1 MAIYKNFN
9 QNLKVFLG
17 GTCKGSKWRDDLI
30 PKLNIRYFNPVVEE
44 WTEECKIREIRER
57 EECDF
62 CLYTITPLMTGVY
75 SIFEVADDSNK
86 RPHKTIFCLLEKDNG
101 EKFNKQQLN
110 SLKEVANGVVRNGGK
125 VFFNL
130 NDVAE
135 YLNNGGVYNE

>member
-17 GTCKGSKWRDDLI
+17 GTCNGSKWRDDLI
-30 PKLNIRYFNPVVEE
+30 PKLNISYFNPVVEE

>member
-17 GTCKGSKWRDDLI
+17 GTCNGSKWRDDLI

-44 WTEECKIREIRER
+44 WTEDCKIREIRER

-110 SLKEVANGVVRNGGK
+110 SLKEVANGIVRNGGK

-135 YLNNGGVYNE
+135 YLNNGGVI

>member
-17 GTCKGSKWRDDLI
+17 GTCNGSKWRDDLI

-86 RPHKTIFCLLEKDNG
+86 RPHKTIFCLLEKDNS